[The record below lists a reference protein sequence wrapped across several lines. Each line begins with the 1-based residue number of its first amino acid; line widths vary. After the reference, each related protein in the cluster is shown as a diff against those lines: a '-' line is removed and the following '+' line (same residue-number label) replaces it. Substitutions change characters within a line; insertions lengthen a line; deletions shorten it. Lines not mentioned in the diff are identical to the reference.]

1 MNIGVIGLGYWG
13 PNIVRNFVSNENVE
27 NVVCCDL
34 SEERLTK
41 IKKQFHSVQT
51 TKNVDD
57 ILKDISI
64 DAVAI
69 VTPVDTH
76 YRLAKNALE
85 NGKHILVE
93 KPFTSTV
100 AEAEELLSL
109 AEKKGLKVMVD
120 HTFLYTPAVQKIKKL
135 VDTGEIGD
143 ILYFDS
149 TRINLGLFQR
159 DVNVIWDLAPH
170 DFSIMNYIINKK
182 PISLNAM
189 GADHVGKG
197 LEDVAY
203 VHVNFGNNLI
213 AHFHV
218 NWLSPVKIRKVLI
231 GGSKKMIVFDDMENS
246 EKIKI
251 FDTGIEIQNKDDEY
265 QKLINYRLGDIYSPL
280 LNNAEAL
287 SALIKDFISAIISD
301 TKPVASGIEG
311 LKVIQLLEA
320 TQKSIK
326 NNGKEILL

>member
-13 PNIVRNFVSNENVE
+13 PNIVRNFLSNESVDK
-27 NVVCCDL
+27 VVCCDL
-34 SEERLTK
+34 SNERLAR
-41 IKKQFHSVQT
+41 IKQQFHSVIT
-51 TKNVDD
+51 TNRIDD
-57 ILKDISI
+57 VLDDSTI
-64 DAVAI
+64 DAVAV

-76 YRLAKNALE
+76 YDIAKKALLK
-85 NGKHILVE
+85 GKHILVE

-100 AEAEELLSL
+100 AEATELLEI
-109 AEKKGLKVMVD
+109 AEKLNLKIMVD
-120 HTFLYTPAVQKIKKL
+120 HTFLYTPAVQKIKSL
-135 VDTGEIGD
+135 VDSGEIGD
-143 ILYFDS
+143 IFYFDS

-203 VHVNFGNNLI
+203 VHVNFGNDLI

-246 EKIKI
+246 EKVKI
-251 FDTGIEIQNKDDEY
+251 YDTGIEIKNKDDEY

-287 SALIKDFISAIISD
+287 SALIKDFINTIQEN
-301 TKPVASGIEG
+301 TKPIASGVEG
-311 LKVIQLLEA
+311 LKVVQLLEA

-326 NNGKEILL
+326 NNGKEISL

>member
-1 MNIGVIGLGYWG
+1 MKIGVIGLGYWG

-27 NVVCCDL
+27 CVVCCDL
-34 SEERLTK
+34 SDERLAK
-41 IKKQFHSVQT
+41 IKKQFHSVVT
-51 TKNVDD
+51 TKNADD

-64 DAVAI
+64 EAVAI

-76 YRLAKNALE
+76 FSLAKKALE

-100 AEAEELLSL
+100 DEAEELLSL

-120 HTFLYTPAVQKIKKL
+120 HTFLYTPAVQKIKNL
-135 VDTGEIGD
+135 VDSGEIGD

-280 LNNAEAL
+280 LNNSEAL
-287 SALIKDFISAIISD
+287 SALIKDFINTITLNTI
-301 TKPVASGIEG
+301 PVSCGGQG
-311 LKVIQLLEA
+311 LKVVQLLEA

-326 NNGKEILL
+326 NNGKEISL

>member
-1 MNIGVIGLGYWG
+1 MNIGIIGLGYWG
-13 PNIVRNFVSNENVE
+13 PNIVRNFLSNE
-27 NVVCCDL
+27 VVDVVTCCDL
-34 SEERLTK
+34 SEERLIK
-41 IKKQFHSVQT
+41 IKKQFHSVKT
-51 TKNVDD
+51 TKSMEDVLNDTT
-57 ILKDISI
+57 IE
-64 DAVAI
+64 AVAI

-76 YRLAKNALE
+76 YAIAKKALLK
-85 NGKHILVE
+85 GKHILVE

-100 AEAEELLSL
+100 DEAKELLEL
-109 AEKKGLKVMVD
+109 AESKNLKVMVD
-120 HTFLYTPAVQKIKKL
+120 HTFLYTPAVQKIKNL
-135 VDTGEIGD
+135 VDSGDIGD

-182 PISLNAM
+182 PLSLNAM

-251 FDTGIEIQNKDDEY
+251 FDTGIDIQNKDDEY

-287 SALIKDFISAIISD
+287 SALIKDFINTIQKNTVPIAG
-301 TKPVASGIEG
+301 GIEG
-311 LKVIQLLEA
+311 LKVVQLLEA

-326 NNGKEILL
+326 NNGKEISL

>member
-13 PNIVRNFVSNENVE
+13 PNIVRNFLSNENIDK
-27 NVVCCDL
+27 VVCCDL
-34 SEERLTK
+34 SDERLTK
-41 IKKQFHSVQT
+41 IKKQFHSVIT
-51 TKNVDD
+51 TKNIDEVLND
-57 ILKDISI
+57 ITI
-64 DAVAI
+64 DAVAV

-76 YRLAKNALE
+76 YSIAKKALLK
-85 NGKHILVE
+85 GKHILVE

-100 AEAEELLSL
+100 AEATELLEL
-109 AEKKGLKVMVD
+109 ADKMKLKIMVD
-120 HTFLYTPAVQKIKKL
+120 HTFLYTPAVQKIKSL
-135 VDTGEIGD
+135 VDNGEIGD

-287 SALIKDFISAIISD
+287 SALIKDFINTIKTDA
-301 TKPVASGIEG
+301 KPIASGLEG
-311 LKVIQLLEA
+311 LKVVQLLEA

-326 NNGKEILL
+326 NNGKEISL